1 MHGYDRPFFAHKHYW
16 HAMQVFLGHE
26 ERIIE
31 TLGAYPHQEPHILK
45 QR

>member
-1 MHGYDRPFFAHKHYW
+1 MLGYDRPLSAHKHYW

-31 TLGAYPHQEPHILK
+31 RHWGLILMF
-45 QR
+45 